1 MFKKIVWLWF
11 SSKWKKAKD
20 INSYIDSLV
29 EWWASEF
36 FTGYTPSYWS
46 DKFGFEVSPNGRF
59 AEHEQITDIETLKA
73 IVERVH
79 YHKMELFINLNARY
93 YTDITFPIIQKMLD
107 EFNDLWIDG
116 IICWNIGVL
125 EYLKDIWYKGKINI
139 STIMALYNTES
150 IRFFIENYDINKII
164 LSRELTLKEIEN
176 IVTSFPEIKFEVFG
190 EGDFCRYNN
199 GLCFAEHKYWSKDIC
214 SVVVNDLIIKKRFRP
229 DFKKLILD
237 DSLSTIEK
245 LELLD
250 NEYVSDF
257 DKISKYLENDEL
269 WLNENEENID
279 CLINL
284 LKKVS
289 SREDLYYDALKWF
302 FHKDNKK
309 VIICLKAL
317 KYILTS
323 PPAPLLRGEGS
334 LIDEFKKL
342 REELENSVKS
352 WMEFY
357 NQKLK
362 ELSWK
367 SNISALEKREFY
379 SRSSDLN
386 LYSYLF
392 FSKFDNIE
400 TVKFPMR
407 WRVATQKLKNI
418 EKVVN
423 SGAIDESL
431 FDRSIWLDRIHY
443 DLTYLFGDKLWF
455 RSMLRKK

>member
-20 INSYIDSLV
+20 VNSYIDSLV
-29 EWWASEF
+29 GWWATEF

-59 AEHEQITDIETLKA
+59 AEHEQITDIGTLKA

-79 YHKMELFINLNARY
+79 YHKLEIFINLNARY
-93 YTDITFPIIQKMLD
+93 YSDITFPLIEKMLK
-107 EFNDLWIDG
+107 EFEDLKIDW
-116 IICWNIGVL
+116 IICWNIGIL
-125 EYLKDIWYKGKINI
+125 EYLKDIWYKWKINI

-164 LSRELTLKEIEN
+164 LSREVTLKEIEN
-176 IVTSFPEIKFEVFG
+176 VVTSFPETKFEVFW
-190 EGDFCRYNN
+190 EWDFCRYNN

-229 DFKKLILD
+229 DFKKLILNND
-237 DSLSTIEK
+237 ISVFDK
-245 LELLD
+245 LKLLD
-250 NEYVSDF
+250 NQYSDNF
-257 DKISKYLENDEL
+257 TKIQNILDNVEL
-269 WLNENEENID
+269 WLNENKENSSLELLE
-279 CLINL
+279 LIN
-284 LKKVS
+284 KIKNNT
-289 SREDLYYDALKWF
+289 DLYYDGLKSF
-302 FHKDNKK
+302 FDENNKK

-317 KYILTS
+317 KYILTL
-323 PPAPLLRGEGS
+323 PPAALLRGEGS
-334 LIDEFKKL
+334 LLGEFKKL
-342 REELENSVKS
+342 GEELEKSIKS

-367 SNISALEKREFY
+367 TNIQALEKKEFY
-379 SRSSDLN
+379 SRSWDLN

-392 FSKFDNIE
+392 FAKFKNIE

-407 WRVATQKLKNI
+407 WRVATEKLQNI
-418 EKVVN
+418 EKVVR
-423 SGAIDESL
+423 SWKIDESI

-443 DLTYLFGDKLWF
+443 DLTYIFWDKLWF
-455 RSMLRKK
+455 RNMLGK